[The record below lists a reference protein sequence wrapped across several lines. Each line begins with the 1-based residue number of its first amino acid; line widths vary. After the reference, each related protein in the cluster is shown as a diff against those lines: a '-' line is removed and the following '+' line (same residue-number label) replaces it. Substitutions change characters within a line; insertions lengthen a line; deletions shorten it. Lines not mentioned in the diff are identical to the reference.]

1 MDLNMTAIQF
11 HTLFQQYLRD
21 ARGLARTSQ
30 RAAEREVA
38 SYLPNLFPL
47 CVRLLEAGK
56 FLSHF
61 RLCSETVVRAVFEW
75 GSTSRFSI
83 TERFLHAFV
92 DLLQRSM
99 MCIHFVERIFGPQ
112 GITARQLKE
121 TAGCILKLRGRS
133 SALQSFKRGIN
144 DGWEDDN
151 DKPHIF
157 LECEDAIN
165 RVFLRLSV
173 CVTYVTKLLLPAHVW
188 VDSVKNDQLAQ
199 LLSPINTT
207 VFSQSSLE
215 NGANMAAAGVIGIM
229 HTQHELQPMCAKNKA
244 EIDVDAISGQWCN
257 FWYYVWMKYVVL
269 SNCLLPAEVH
279 LACSGVSYD
288 DIVVTLKLRFSDREI
303 ADFTG
308 LADAF

>member
-1 MDLNMTAIQF
+1 
-11 HTLFQQYLRD
+11 
-21 ARGLARTSQ
+21 
-30 RAAEREVA
+30 
-38 SYLPNLFPL
+38 
-47 CVRLLEAGK
+47 
-56 FLSHF
+56 
-61 RLCSETVVRAVFEW
+61 
-75 GSTSRFSI
+75 
-83 TERFLHAFV
+83 
-92 DLLQRSM
+92 
-99 MCIHFVERIFGPQ
+99 
-112 GITARQLKE
+112 
-121 TAGCILKLRGRS
+121 
-133 SALQSFKRGIN
+133 GIN

-257 FWYYVWMKYVVL
+257 FWYYVWMKKML
-269 SNCLLPAEVH
+269 DMSTALMCEESAH
-279 LACSGVSYD
+279 GSDGVSHMGSSVMANSEEA
-288 DIVVTLKLRFSDREI
+288 VVTNVHANGFMSGAFEAQGTLCQQYQLRLNVSQNKQMSQ
-303 ADFTG
+303 
-308 LADAF
+308 